1 MRRDMQVVG
10 SGGKIGWKMA
20 EAAAAPPKPDNR
32 PKWFESRVT
41 SSWGKLMKPEKISRM
56 ITGEGEKV
64 IKSFCDAEAKSILY
78 IFEQD
83 GELCASE
90 RTPQDRKK
98 KMLAFIKSFGTVSE
112 SELSQKIAIMDLH
125 PDILRHFLGIS
136 RDVFFPILTNPGN
149 QQGWPDVIAKDL
161 TENFH
166 KFLASTN
173 VILGHIN
180 GKTVLPLPPEEVY
193 SSMEKNQHDKDSVH
207 VLETSV
213 VTWTH
218 EIKEVLQL
226 DPEAALKSGSN
237 PGPQAELDFWSQKA
251 ENLNSIDKQLND
263 SKVKQII
270 RVLEVTKSTYFPAF
284 NRLCKEVTQ
293 ARMEANDNVV
303 YLNAVSKYL
312 QMLSSEAF
320 ADVASVFKPLMHTI
334 LLAWKHSK
342 FYNTPGR
349 LVVLMREICNDLI
362 RQAASFLSG
371 EQLFEMEPQ
380 DAVDALKLCLKV
392 SVTFKSTYFDY
403 KARVSTECP
412 SNPWR
417 FQNSALFSRLDSFL
431 ERCHDVLD
439 LMQTIVQFSKL
450 ERVEVGGSKGKS
462 LTANVQQIFN
472 EFVKAGTVFRQAPED
487 IMNVENKKF
496 DEDFYEFRCTINEL
510 ERRLAAVIV
519 QAFDDSTTV
528 MGCFK
533 LFDSFE
539 GLLEREIIMAD
550 LEKKNSDLLR
560 AYANDL
566 KTVQEIFVSG
576 KDNPQIAH
584 NAPPHAG
591 AVFWCRGLMERVEEP
606 MSRLKGIGKS
616 VLESEEGKEIVR
628 AHSAIMA
635 SLRDYETMHIDNW
648 CFEQEN
654 TGIEKLKQNLLRRDE
669 GEISYLRVNFD
680 PGLVCLL
687 REVQYFQMLK
697 LEVPDSA
704 QQIFA
709 KNETYRQQTGN
720 LELVLAV
727 ELFVFLSHLLLT
739 SMLSLCRADCQH
751 LQQHARYFARS

>member
-1 MRRDMQVVG
+1 M
-10 SGGKIGWKMA
+10 
-20 EAAAAPPKPDNR
+20 
-32 PKWFESRVT
+32 
-41 SSWGKLMKPEKISRM
+41 
-56 ITGEGEKV
+56 
-64 IKSFCDAEAKSILY
+64 
-78 IFEQD
+78 
-83 GELCASE
+83 
-90 RTPQDRKK
+90 
-98 KMLAFIKSFGTVSE
+98 
-112 SELSQKIAIMDLH
+112 
-125 PDILRHFLGIS
+125 
-136 RDVFFPILTNPGN
+136 
-149 QQGWPDVIAKDL
+149 
-161 TENFH
+161 
-166 KFLASTN
+166 
-173 VILGHIN
+173 
-180 GKTVLPLPPEEVY
+180 
-193 SSMEKNQHDKDSVH
+193 
-207 VLETSV
+207 
-213 VTWTH
+213 
-218 EIKEVLQL
+218 
-226 DPEAALKSGSN
+226 
-237 PGPQAELDFWSQKA
+237 
-251 ENLNSIDKQLND
+251 
-263 SKVKQII
+263 
-270 RVLEVTKSTYFPAF
+270 
-284 NRLCKEVTQ
+284 
-293 ARMEANDNVV
+293 
-303 YLNAVSKYL
+303 
-312 QMLSSEAF
+312 
-320 ADVASVFKPLMHTI
+320 
-334 LLAWKHSK
+334 
-342 FYNTPGR
+342 
-349 LVVLMREICNDLI
+349 
-362 RQAASFLSG
+362 
-371 EQLFEMEPQ
+371 
-380 DAVDALKLCLKV
+380 
-392 SVTFKSTYFDY
+392 
-403 KARVSTECP
+403 
-412 SNPWR
+412 
-417 FQNSALFSRLDSFL
+417 
-431 ERCHDVLD
+431 
-439 LMQTIVQFSKL
+439 
-450 ERVEVGGSKGKS
+450 
-462 LTANVQQIFN
+462 TANVQQIFN

-720 LELVLAV
+720 LELVLAL